1 MVWTLYSEDEVGDRR
16 LATLFYLSIKQYV
29 SDTTEWDPAGVD
41 HLGVEED
48 DVSGA
53 DGLAARQFPDV
64 ELVHVDDVREGGDQ
78 LAAQRADVDVVRDSL
93 HQNTTGLLHCNR
105 NQPMYILVVP
115 IIN

>member
-1 MVWTLYSEDEVGDRR
+1 MRSRWCCEE
-16 LATLFYLSIKQYV
+16 
-29 SDTTEWDPAGVD
+29 GVE

-53 DGLAARQFPDV
+53 DGLASRQFPDV
-64 ELVHVDDVREGGDQ
+64 ELVYVDDVREGGDQ

-93 HQNTTGLLHCNR
+93 HQNATGLLHCNS
-105 NQPMYILVVP
+105 NQPMYTVL

>member
-1 MVWTLYSEDEVGDRR
+1 MRSRWCCEEG
-16 LATLFYLSIKQYV
+16 
-29 SDTTEWDPAGVD
+29 EE

-64 ELVHVDDVREGGDQ
+64 ELVYVDDVREGGNQ

-93 HQNTTGLLHCNR
+93 HQNATGLLHCNS
-105 NQPMYILVVP
+105 NQPMNIVL

>member
-1 MVWTLYSEDEVGDRR
+1 MRCEE
-16 LATLFYLSIKQYV
+16 
-29 SDTTEWDPAGVD
+29 GVE

-64 ELVHVDDVREGGDQ
+64 ELVYIDDVREGGDQ

-93 HQNTTGLLHCNR
+93 HQNATGLLHCNS
-105 NQPMYILVVP
+105 NQTMYTVL
-115 IIN
+115 IIT